1 MWKDFLLLIMTSVF
15 YGAKLVEGQLVIP
28 RLSESA
34 GLRITRVTLNPEKA
48 GSKRTSLLMKINE
61 TTFHIASLE
70 KDKVEDKTLD
80 LYFANN
86 EVVQFEVKGKG
97 ELHLLGYLEPV
108 NFSSDDDDG

>member
-1 MWKDFLLLIMTSVF
+1 M
-15 YGAKLVEGQLVIP
+15 
-28 RLSESA
+28 
-34 GLRITRVTLNPEKA
+34 
-48 GSKRTSLLMKINE
+48 KRTSLILKINGNS
-61 TTFHIASLE
+61 FHIASLE

-108 NFSSDDDDG
+108 TYDSEEDEEDENQLLA

>member
-1 MWKDFLLLIMTSVF
+1 MTSVF
-15 YGAKLVEGQLVIP
+15 YGAKLVEGSPVIP

-34 GLRITRVTLNPEKA
+34 GLRLTRVTLNPDKA
-48 GSKRTSLLMKINE
+48 GIKRTSLVMKINGNS
-61 TTFHIASLE
+61 FHIASLE

-97 ELHLLGYLEPV
+97 ELHLLGYLEPIS
-108 NFSSDDDDG
+108 FSSEEDED